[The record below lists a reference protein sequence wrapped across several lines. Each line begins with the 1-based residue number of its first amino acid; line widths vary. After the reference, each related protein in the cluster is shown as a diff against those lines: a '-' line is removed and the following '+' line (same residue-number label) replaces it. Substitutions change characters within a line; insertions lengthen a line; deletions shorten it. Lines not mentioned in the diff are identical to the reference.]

1 MQAIGDPALLQIVG
15 RHLYLHAVTRKDA
28 HAMDPHASG
37 KSTEELVIFRLV
49 GDDPNAEGG
58 IGETLFHNAD
68 ELYDIFGH
76 TEGKTL
82 GKAAIS

>member
-1 MQAIGDPALLQIVG
+1 MQAIRDPAFLQIVG
-15 RHLYLHAVTRKDA
+15 RHLHFDAVTRKDA

-37 KSTEELVIFRLV
+37 KSAEELVVLRLV
-49 GDDPNAEGG
+49 RNDPDAEGG